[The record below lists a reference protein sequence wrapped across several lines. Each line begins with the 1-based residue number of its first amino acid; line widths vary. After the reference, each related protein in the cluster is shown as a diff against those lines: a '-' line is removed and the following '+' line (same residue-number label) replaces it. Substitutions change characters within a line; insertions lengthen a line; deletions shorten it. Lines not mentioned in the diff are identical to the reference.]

1 MRGGIGYRRLWMFDF
16 DGTLSPIVP
25 VRTEARM
32 HPACRSLLRELVR
45 APGNL
50 VAVLSSRSLEDLA
63 SRLPLRGV
71 FLGGGSGL
79 EWRLPGGHRI
89 VPGREVARSAENAR
103 TRIVPLLE
111 NISSV
116 PGADIE
122 DKRWSIAVHYR
133 RVPADERAALV
144 PLLDK
149 VRRQEEVR
157 VFEGP
162 AVLEI
167 LLVPGWDKAI
177 GLDHLCRFLRFDP
190 SGGRIV
196 YAGDDEND
204 GTAMRWALSRKGTA
218 LAVGNRPGVPGART
232 VSGPASLANAV
243 RRLASLSG
251 NGENVCA
258 RTASG

>member
-1 MRGGIGYRRLWMFDF
+1 MRRGIAYRRLWMFDF

-25 VRTEARM
+25 VRTQARI
-32 HPACRSLLRELVR
+32 HPACRSLLHDLVDV
-45 APGNL
+45 PGNL
-50 VAVLSSRSLEDLA
+50 VGVLSSRSLEDLA
-63 SRLPLRGV
+63 SRVSVRGV

-89 VPGREVARSAENAR
+89 IPGREVMTGAENAR
-103 TRIVPLLE
+103 TRILPVLGQ
-111 NISSV
+111 ISSV

-122 DKRWSIAVHYR
+122 DKFWSIAVHYR
-133 RVPADERAALV
+133 RVPPDARAALH
-144 PLLDK
+144 PLLDT
-149 VRRQEEVR
+149 VRKQKDVR

-162 AVLEI
+162 AVAEI
-167 LLVPGWDKAI
+167 LLVPGWDKAL
-177 GLDHLCRFLRFDP
+177 GLEHLCHFLRFDP

-218 LAVGNRPGVPGART
+218 LAVGNRPRVTGALV

-251 NGENVCA
+251 SGEEGCR
-258 RTASG
+258 RTEAG

>member
-204 GTAMRWALSRKGTA
+204 GTAMRWAVSRKGIA
-218 LAVGNRPGVPGART
+218 LAVGIRSRVPGAR
-232 VSGPASLANAV
+232 VVCGPLSLSRAV
-243 RRLASLSG
+243 RTLACL
-251 NGENVCA
+251 
-258 RTASG
+258 